1 MSAME
6 TKRSLGMASDIEYL
20 QEQSTYLSK
29 QVAEQT
35 ADMAL
40 FQAIETYQWAVNG
53 YMNTSGS

>member
-1 MSAME
+1 
-6 TKRSLGMASDIEYL
+6 MASDIEYL

-40 FQAIETYQWAVNG
+40 FQAVETYQWAVNG